1 MYRHSNESID
11 YMEVRMKIR
20 IHDESDNEANM
31 IFEKTFDTIEVRYSD
46 VLWDQN
52 KMTAYNFVEKNQ
64 LQPIPVKLGQH
75 MHLT

>member
-1 MYRHSNESID
+1 MMYRHSNESID

-31 IFEKTFDTIEVRYSD
+31 IFEKHYDTIEVRYSD

-52 KMTAYNFVEKNQ
+52 KMTAYNFV
-64 LQPIPVKLGQH
+64 
-75 MHLT
+75 